1 MSPVRG
7 RQLRG
12 LLNQVVGSEFPE
24 FQQLQRDFRNV
35 VVDPSMIRQDI
46 EISYGVTSGNFPLI
60 RKKRIDAAATAS
72 DASHGRR
79 SLVPAR
85 APETA
90 DQLVIPDIVGD
101 ASARFAL
108 RIRR

>member
-1 MSPVRG
+1 
-7 RQLRG
+7 
-12 LLNQVVGSEFPE
+12 
-24 FQQLQRDFRNV
+24 
-35 VVDPSMIRQDI
+35 MIRQDI

-60 RKKRIDAAATAS
+60 RKKRIDAAATATLSLS